1 MRVNSKSFKAVNDFR
16 RSKKIDEVVEI
27 EVTHSVLSN
36 LSKAKQHPNLKAL
49 TQDLKV
55 ADTIKIRAIKVVL
68 SSGEVEILLTSLLS
82 KEQYPQELFKELY
95 FKRWGVEKAYD
106 VIKNIFEIENFT
118 GLTQIAINQDFL
130 AIILTNNIA
139 SLVMSGVME
148 EKVTLYNETKER
160 KYLYQL
166 NKSFSI
172 GCMKDRL
179 ILMFFKYKRMGKI
192 YDMIEDEIMDNLVP
206 IKPDRS
212 FPRKSKN
219 TKFPISKKRG
229 H

>member
-1 MRVNSKSFKAVNDFR
+1 
-16 RSKKIDEVVEI
+16 
-27 EVTHSVLSN
+27 VL
-36 LSKAKQHPNLKAL
+36 
-49 TQDLKV
+49 
-55 ADTIKIRAIKVVL
+55 IKVVL